1 MTKFKT
7 PALKKLQEWA
17 KANGLNGKDLATRLS
32 CDPSQV
38 WRWLHGDARPDAVKR
53 ILISQLT
60 GGSVS
65 ELDWL
70 LPSEARDLESGLTKL
85 GAA

>member
-7 PALKKLQEWA
+7 PALKKLQDWA
-17 KANGLNGKDLATRLS
+17 NANGLKGRDLATRLS

-38 WRWLHGDARPDAVKR
+38 WRWLHGDAQPGPVKR

-60 GGSVS
+60 NGAVS
-65 ELDWL
+65 ESDWL
-70 LPSEARDLESGLTKL
+70 TKTERDELESARRKL